1 MVLDIER
8 GFLELSE
15 NIIHAQKSNKNIQNS
30 LFDSIFEVQAI
41 KITGQK
47 LQNLLIKLYISIFNL
62 LCINF

>member
-1 MVLDIER
+1 MVLEIER

-30 LFDSIFEVQAI
+30 LFYSIFEIQAI

-47 LQNLLIKLYISIFNL
+47 LQNLV
-62 LCINF
+62 